1 MGVTGLV
8 SHEPTLPESSGHEDK
23 LTEAQLSERAGTP
36 PDQVR
41 LLVELGV
48 LRPEQGIFRSR
59 DLVRLRVLDDLRAL
73 GVDARSVA
81 KALSSGYLSLGY
93 LENSALKPPQ
103 SELSFSQLAAELAIP
118 FSTLEKLYIA
128 CGLGHPSPK
137 ELVRAQDVPIIRAV
151 PVLFGARVSEGE
163 CFAPCA
169 SGQRARGAS
178 LSIKSTTSTTRLK
191 SRFGSEASA
200 TTKHSRRRSA
210 R

>member
-1 MGVTGLV
+1 MGVTGPV
-8 SHEPTLPESSGHEDK
+8 SHAPTLPESSGYEDQ
-23 LTEAQLSERAGTP
+23 LTEAQLAERAGAP

-48 LRPEQGIFRSR
+48 LRPEQGMFRSR
-59 DLVRLRVLDDLRAL
+59 DLVRLRVLADLKAL

-93 LENSALKPPQ
+93 LENSAVKPPQ
-103 SELSFSQLAAELAIP
+103 SELSFSQLADELDIP

-128 CGLGHPSPK
+128 CGLGHPSPE
-137 ELVRAQDVPIIRAV
+137 ELVRAQDVRS
-151 PVLFGARVSEGE
+151 SEPSRSYSAQGSVRGK

-169 SGQRARGAS
+169 SGQRARGAL
-178 LSIKSTTSTTRLK
+178 LSIRSTTSTTRLK
-191 SRFGSEASA
+191 SRFGSKDSA
-200 TTKHSRRRSA
+200 TTKRSRRRSA